1 MGSDHSNKTIFDFLQ
16 KKLDYATFVVFLVTI
31 MHFFDV
37 ECILMVFISV
47 MQILKVHKAALTLY
61 SEFYFIKT
69 SHAIFSKSANEK
81 IFKIP
86 FSDFPHAVLY
96 AYGVTIWV
104 VMTFN

>member
-47 MQILKVHKAALTLY
+47 MQIKY
-61 SEFYFIKT
+61 IKL
-69 SHAIFSKSANEK
+69 H
-81 IFKIP
+81 
-86 FSDFPHAVLY
+86 
-96 AYGVTIWV
+96 
-104 VMTFN
+104 